1 MFQPNLKHRQTSF
14 FGIQNVLPQRLQKKL
29 KQSKEHFFYETI
41 FCNIKEEDFSVLYS
55 DKASRP
61 NAPVNCLV
69 SAFILKHSNNWSFEE
84 LFDNIEFNILTKTAL
99 GVDTLDDIPFD
110 DATIFNFQNRLLSH
124 EVETGKNLLEGVFD
138 SLTEEQLKELNLK
151 TNIQRSDSLM
161 ASSNIRNYSHL
172 QLLIE
177 VIQRLYRVLSP
188 SDKEIFQQRFENYTN
203 KSSGQYLY
211 GLKASDIPHEID
223 KIAELYQFCMNEI
236 IPKYQEHEISKIF
249 ERVYNEHFTEV
260 EGKIEVKPKNE
271 LNSSCLQSPDDLD
284 ATFREKRGV
293 SYKGQSINITETA
306 HPDNP
311 INLLTDIAVNPNN
324 IDDSK
329 VLNKRIDRI
338 IEKTGDLDEL
348 HTDGAYGCAENDIK
362 FEELGITHVQTAVRG
377 SDCEN
382 IIEIEQIADDR
393 YIVKCPLQSV
403 NSEKAPKR
411 NKAIFNKEICHG
423 CVHADSC
430 PSAMRKHNRTY
441 YFTHEYYLRKK
452 RHRSILN
459 IPPSHRKIRPNV
471 ESSVHQVT
479 CRMTNKKL
487 KVRGKAK
494 AGIFAFATAI
504 AINFLRIYQYWA
516 DKPAEMA
523 VSFLNLVQIVKEL
536 SILKYIFDL
545 FYYLENKNKYFLQG
559 NKINRFLAPKKIY
572 CF

>member
-1 MFQPNLKHRQTSF
+1 MFRPNLKHQQTSF
-14 FGIQNVLPQRLQKKL
+14 FGIQNVLPTRLQKKL
-29 KQSKEHFFYETI
+29 QQSKEHFFYETI

-55 DKASRP
+55 EKVSRP
-61 NAPVNCLV
+61 NAAVNCLV

-99 GVDTLDDIPFD
+99 GLDTLDDIPFD
-110 DATIFNFQNRLLSH
+110 DATIFNFQNRMLSY
-124 EVETGKNLLEGVFD
+124 EVETGENLLEKVFD
-138 SLTEEQLKELNLK
+138 SLTEKQLKELNLK

-177 VIQRLYRVLSP
+177 VIQRLFKVLSP

-211 GLKASDIPHEID
+211 GLKASDIPHEIN

-236 IPKYQEHEISKIF
+236 IPKYQEMEISKIF
-249 ERVYNEHFTEV
+249 ERVYSEHFTEV

-329 VLNKRIDRI
+329 VLNNRIERI
-338 IEKTGDLDEL
+338 IEKTGDLEEL
-348 HTDGAYGCAENDIK
+348 HTDGAYGSAENDIK
-362 FEELGITHVQTAVRG
+362 FEELGITHIQTAVRG

-382 IIEIEQIADDR
+382 IIEIEQIADDS
-393 YIVKCPLQSV
+393 YIVKCPMQSV
-403 NSEKAPKR
+403 CSEKAPKR
-411 NKAIFNKEICHG
+411 YKAIFNKEICQD
-423 CVHADSC
+423 CVHAESC
-430 PSAMRKHNRTY
+430 PSAKRKHSRTF

-459 IPPSHRKIRPNV
+459 IPESHRKIRPNV
-471 ESSVHQVT
+471 ESSIHQIS
-479 CRMTNKKL
+479 CRLTNKKL
-487 KVRGKAK
+487 KVRGQAK
-494 AGIFAFATAI
+494 AGIFAFATGI
-504 AINFLRIYQYWA
+504 AINFLRIFNYCEN
-516 DKPAEMA
+516 KLAETA
-523 VSFLNLVQIVKEL
+523 VSLLNLVQIVKEL
-536 SILKYIFDL
+536 SIMKNIFSLFFYLKK
-545 FYYLENKNKYFLQG
+545 KNKYFLLCD
-559 NKINRFLAPKKIY
+559 KIDRFLPPQKIY